1 MTATRISVRGDSPY
15 EVVIGTGV
23 LGELPGL
30 FKPGVRTVAVIH
42 PASLPELSRPV
53 CAALSEAGYDV
64 VPLPVPDGEQAKT
77 VEVAAQLWSAL
88 GRYGVTRSDAVVG
101 VGGGATTDLA
111 GFVAATWLRGVQVVL
126 APTTLLA
133 MVDAAVGGK
142 NGIDTPEGKN
152 LVGTFLPPAGVLC
165 DLATLTGMP
174 RADYVAGLA
183 EVIKGGFIADPTILM
198 LVEDDP
204 EAACT
209 PEGPH
214 TRELVERKIQIKADV
229 VGADLR
235 EAGLREI
242 LNYGHTLAHAIE
254 RAENYQMRHGEAVA
268 IGMVYAAELSRLDGR
283 IGVDLVE
290 RTRAILTSVG
300 LPTSYPLAAWPQ
312 LRDHMR
318 LDKKVRGAKQR
329 FVVLDGLAKVGRL
342 EGPSE
347 ELLDAAYRAIAG

>member
-1 MTATRISVRGDSPY
+1 
-15 EVVIGTGV
+15 
-23 LGELPGL
+23 
-30 FKPGVRTVAVIH
+30 
-42 PASLPELSRPV
+42 
-53 CAALSEAGYDV
+53 
-64 VPLPVPDGEQAKT
+64 
-77 VEVAAQLWSAL
+77 
-88 GRYGVTRSDAVVG
+88 
-101 VGGGATTDLA
+101 
-111 GFVAATWLRGVQVVL
+111 
-126 APTTLLA
+126 

-165 DLATLTGMP
+165 DLATLAGMP

-214 TRELVERKIQIKADV
+214 TRELIERKIQIKADV

-254 RAENYQMRHGEAVA
+254 RAENYQIRHGEAVA

-283 IGVDLVE
+283 IGADLVE

-300 LPTSYPLAAWPQ
+300 LPTSYPRAAWPQ

-318 LDKKVRGAKQR
+318 LDKKNRGAEQR

-342 EGPSE
+342 EGPAE
-347 ELLDAAYRAIAG
+347 ELLESAYQAIAG